1 MKIKMLVLVM
11 LLTVSG
17 VFAQKNVLGILNG
30 DFELGTVQLWRAIEV
45 RAGAFWYLG
54 VDDAQS
60 TVKISDDA
68 HSGNYAAAFTWE
80 IDPAMGDLVFDL
92 GPMITAE
99 TDYTFKAWAKSL
111 DGPCIL
117 RMHCT
122 YFSGNITVLGDHMD
136 QSWILSDEYEEHV
149 WEVPP
154 APEGVLFAQIGFR
167 VFNANGS
174 RWPATAITTLIDDVT
189 MWRESHE
196 SDGIDYKL
204 ARSFMGPGT
213 GTIEFVPAGGI
224 YCEGTQVTATV
235 KHDACSQ
242 FVSWSGDASGT
253 DQTVTVLMDGDKTIV
268 AEMTTGSGMEYELT
282 TGFTGTGTGSI
293 EFDPAGGIYCEGK
306 QVSATLIP
314 DEGSQFVGWSGDASG
329 TDQTV
334 TVLMDGDKT
343 IVAEIEIIE
352 GVEEVV
358 SETST
363 LKSYPNPFSSSTT
376 LSYTLSENA
385 DITLSVYSI
394 TGSLVNVLVNQHQA
408 GGEYAVN
415 WNASNF
421 DDGVYLARLNIS
433 NGKSQYIK
441 IFLNK

>member
-45 RAGAFWYLG
+45 RAGAFWWLG
-54 VDDAQS
+54 VDDALS

-80 IDPAMGDLVFDL
+80 IDAAMGDLVFDL

-99 TDYTFKAWAKSL
+99 TDYTFKAWAKTL

-122 YFSGNITVLGDHMD
+122 YFSGNNTVLGDHVD
-136 QSWILSDEYEEHV
+136 QSWILSEVYEEHV

-174 RWPATAITTLIDDVT
+174 RWPASAVTTLIDDVT
-189 MWRESHE
+189 MWRDSHE

-204 ARSFMGPGT
+204 TSSFMGPGT

-224 YCEGTQVTATV
+224 YCEGTQVTAKVMHNT
-235 KHDACSQ
+235 CSQ

-253 DQTVTVLMDGDKTIV
+253 EEIVTIIMDGDK
-268 AEMTTGSGMEYELT
+268 S
-282 TGFTGTGTGSI
+282 
-293 EFDPAGGIYCEGK
+293 
-306 QVSATLIP
+306 
-314 DEGSQFVGWSGDASG
+314 
-329 TDQTV
+329 
-334 TVLMDGDKT
+334 
-343 IVAEIEIIE
+343 IVAEIDIIE
-352 GVEEVV
+352 GVEEMMNQ
-358 SETST
+358 SSI

-376 LSYTLSENA
+376 LSYTLTENA
-385 DITLSVYSI
+385 DVTLSVYSI
-394 TGSLVNVLVNQHQA
+394 AGSLVNVLVNQHQDS
-408 GGEYAVN
+408 GEYSVN
-415 WNASNF
+415 WNGNNLA
-421 DDGVYLARLNIS
+421 DGIYFGRLNIS

-441 IFLNK
+441 LFLNK